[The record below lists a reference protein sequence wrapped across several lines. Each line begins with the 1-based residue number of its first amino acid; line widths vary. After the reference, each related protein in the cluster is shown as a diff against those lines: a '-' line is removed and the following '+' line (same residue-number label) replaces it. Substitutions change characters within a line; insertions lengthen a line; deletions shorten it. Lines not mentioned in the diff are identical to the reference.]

1 MQLVRD
7 RWYIILDADEVPRGR
22 PLGVTRL
29 GVVLA
34 LWRDRQGVVHATR
47 DRCPHRGASLSQG
60 PVVGDDVAC
69 PFHGFRF
76 RGDGACTAIPAQ
88 GERPVPSGYGV
99 EAFTVRDAHGFI
111 WLWWGEATGEL
122 PPIRW
127 FDDLSGPRW
136 RWRAGRLADDWA
148 IHWTRVVENQLDF
161 IHLPYVHATS
171 IGRFV
176 KPETVVAIEPDGD
189 RLRAT
194 VTNQPNTI
202 LDLIAPNLW
211 RNQLGPRT
219 FGVAAFVP
227 IDEGHTRT
235 YLRYYQAD
243 VPWPGL
249 SWLYGTLMGYANRW
263 IFGQDRTVVV
273 RQPQGPVSLGNGERL
288 IAADAPIIW
297 FRRWLAEHGAGRAD

>member
-22 PLGVTRL
+22 ALGVTRL
-29 GVVLA
+29 GVPLA
-34 LWRDRQGVVHATR
+34 LWRDSQGVVRATS
-47 DRCPHRGASLSQG
+47 DVCPHRGASLSQG
-60 PVVGDDVAC
+60 PVHGDDLAC

-88 GERPVPSGYGV
+88 GTVPTGYGV
-99 EAFTVRDAHGFI
+99 HAYAAREAHGFV
-111 WLWWGEATGEL
+111 WLWWGDATAEL
-122 PPIRW
+122 PPIPW
-127 FDDLSGPRW
+127 FDDLLAPRW
-136 RWRAGRLADDWA
+136 RWRAGRLVDDWK

-176 KPETVVAIEPDGD
+176 LPETVVATESDGD

-202 LDLIAPNLW
+202 IDFVAPNLW
-211 RNQLGPRT
+211 RNQLGKN
-219 FGVAAFVP
+219 GYGLAAFVP
-227 IDEGHTRT
+227 VDEGTTRT
-235 YLRYYQAD
+235 YIRYYQAD
-243 VPWPGL
+243 VPWPVL
-249 SWLYGTLMGYANRW
+249 SWLYGTVMGYANRW
-263 IFGQDRTVVV
+263 IFGQDRAVVT
-273 RQPQGPVSLGNGERL
+273 RQPQGPAYLGNGEKL

-297 FRRWLAEHGAGRAD
+297 FRRWLSDNGVGRP